1 MHVHP
6 DDASRL
12 GLTSGANAKVASRVH
27 EVEVPVEI
35 TDAVMKGVVSIPH
48 GWGHDLDGAQLGVAA
63 RYAGVNANL
72 LTDDRHFDAISG
84 NAAVN
89 GVPVTVSSC

>member
-12 GLTSGANAKVASRVH
+12 GLTDGASAKVASRVH
-27 EVEVPVEI
+27 AVEVPVEI
-35 TDAVMKGVVSIPH
+35 TDSVMRGVVSIPH
-48 GWGHDLDGAQLGVAA
+48 GWGHDVDGVELGVAR

-72 LTDDRHFDAISG
+72 LTDERVFDALTG
-84 NAAVN
+84 NAALN
-89 GVPVTVSSC
+89 GVPVTVAPC

>member
-1 MHVHP
+1 
-6 DDASRL
+6 
-12 GLTSGANAKVASRVH
+12 
-27 EVEVPVEI
+27 VPVEI

-48 GWGHDLDGAQLGVAA
+48 GWGHDVDGVELQVAR

-72 LTDDRHFDAISG
+72 LTDERVYDALSG

-89 GVPVTVSSC
+89 GVPVTISPC